1 MNKFYEFMRGR
12 YGADEMCAVS
22 VIFALLL
29 QIIISFFDVWW
40 LCFIPLL
47 PVAWTVFR
55 IFSKN
60 IAARKRENEIIKDI
74 AAFFVLCKN
83 KWRDRKTHV
92 YFKCLRCKANLR
104 LPKGKG
110 ELAVTCPRCKAKMR
124 MKT

>member
-1 MNKFYEFMRGR
+1 MNKFYTFMRGR
-12 YGADEMCAVS
+12 YGADEMSAVA

-29 QIIISFFDVWW
+29 QIIISFFDIWW
-40 LCFIPLL
+40 LCFLPLL
-47 PVAWTVFR
+47 PVAWAVFR

-60 IAARKRENEIIKDI
+60 IAVREKENDIIKDI
-74 AAFFVLCKN
+74 VAFFSLSKS